1 MALAN
6 PVALSTP
13 VPRPASRVTAAEW
26 RWLGVVAGILLAL
39 TIPPLLIAATQVSE
53 NEVFP
58 GYVVIARDA
67 YVYQALWHAG
77 AAGSWFFQ
85 SHYTS
90 EALPGVLLYP
100 YYLWSG
106 HLVGALPASWT
117 YHVAR
122 LIGGGALCI
131 ALYAL
136 TAELYRPV
144 ILRRWAFV
152 LAALGGGVG
161 LVLPSIAIGPL
172 SVRATE
178 SLSPGSSVADL
189 VAMAPHLPTAMAL
202 MCAVL
207 VAGLR
212 LRRGTSWPAVG
223 GGLIAILALQLIY
236 PQLAL
241 LAGAMLAAW
250 AGLRRLPGPFA
261 FALAAAL
268 IQLPYDL
275 YLVSTMRSH
284 PLALAAVRTALDVGD
299 PLGFLV
305 VSHLTTTILI
315 VVGFVTRRLH
325 GDLILPA
332 LWILGMTAFM
342 FTPGIDALLG
352 RSFMASSIPFA
363 LCAVPGLLALLRRLR
378 TRPWRRRALAATVAL
393 AGFYGLFSLA
403 QPVWIA
409 AQRLDAHAEYENRDE
424 SRLLAR
430 LAPRLSARDL
440 VLTTYFDGLFVPAQT
455 NARVYDG
462 HPDMTIDAAR
472 KSTEAL
478 AFFTSWPVE
487 RRDRFLRANGIDYV
501 LSTSLQNTARLESD
515 PGLRVIDREGAAVL
529 FQAIP

>member
-6 PVALSTP
+6 PVTLNTAA
-13 VPRPASRVTAAEW
+13 PRPASRVTAAEW

-39 TIPPLLIAATQVSE
+39 TIAPLLIAANQVPPDQ
-53 NEVFP
+53 VFP

-77 AAGSWFFQ
+77 AAGSWLFQ

-106 HLVGALPASWT
+106 HLVGTLPASWT
-117 YHVAR
+117 YHITR
-122 LIGGGALCI
+122 LIAGGALGI
-131 ALYAL
+131 AVYAL
-136 TAELYRPV
+136 AAELYRPV
-144 ILRRWAFV
+144 LLRRWAFV
-152 LAALGGGVG
+152 LAALGGGIG
-161 LVLPSIAIGPL
+161 LLVPSISVGGL

-178 SLSPGSSVADL
+178 ALSPGSSVADL

-207 VAGLR
+207 IAGLR
-212 LRRGTSWPAVG
+212 LRRGTCWPAAG
-223 GGLIAILALQLIY
+223 GGLLAVLALQLIY

-241 LAGAMLAAW
+241 LAAGVLVAW
-250 AGLRRLPGPFA
+250 AALRRLRGPLL

-268 IQLPYDL
+268 VQLPYDL
-275 YLVSTMRSH
+275 YLVSTVRSH
-284 PLALAAVRTALDVGD
+284 PLALAAVRSALDVGD

-305 VSHLTTTILI
+305 LSHLVPTILI
-315 VVGFVTRRLH
+315 VIALVTRRLR

-342 FTPGIDALLG
+342 FTPGISALLG

-363 LCAVPGLLALLRRLR
+363 LCAVPGLLALLRRLQ
-378 TRPWRRRALAATVAL
+378 TRRWRRRALGASLAL

-409 AQRLDAHAEYENRDE
+409 AQRLDPHAEYESRDE
-424 SRLLAR
+424 SRLLER
-430 LAPRLSARDL
+430 LAPSLSSRDL
-440 VLTTYFDGLFVPAQT
+440 VLTTYLDGLFVPAQT
-455 NARVYDG
+455 NARVYAG

-478 AFFTSWPVE
+478 DFFNSWPAE
-487 RRDRFLRANGIDYV
+487 RRDRFLRAQGIDYV
-501 LSTSLQNTARLESD
+501 LSTDPEAAARLESD
-515 PGLRVIDREGAAVL
+515 PALRVVDRQGTAVL
-529 FQAIP
+529 FGAIP